1 MKIHKEGYENYL
13 KWIKETD
20 KYLDVICS
28 ESTVKVLLNVNGKR
42 DITEL
47 QKISEVKSLKTI
59 YNIRTNLS
67 ELHLIEFKKE
77 KPSHSALGIAVKAKI
92 LELEQLMKTA
102 EYVRLFSAKQKLRII
117 LFLDDY
123 EKHESE
129 IRNKTDS
136 KSEGTTNHILTH
148 LEYDDKIV
156 VELNSK
162 KREWKLSEKGMHIK
176 DKFIELLK
184 LFLTIKR
191 HKEYL
196 NGHLINIP
204 EHCLPFLHIF
214 YNGKIIKDSFY
225 DNMIVFNTVRR
236 MALTGKYFYGIVSAY
251 AENYIAAVG
260 ETVKT
265 GIAVRVIIS
274 ENVKKCLENN
284 NGIFEMINA
293 MNKNKNAKLM
303 LSNNLDK
310 FTLLLTDKEI
320 ALFLFK
326 RNGDVEWYEFLHC
339 KDEGCVHFG
348 DEIFKFYEREAI
360 EI

>member
-1 MKIHKEGYENYL
+1 MKIYKERYENYL

-20 KYLDVICS
+20 KYMDVICS
-28 ESTVKVLLNVNGKR
+28 ESAIKVLLNINGKG
-42 DITEL
+42 DIKEI
-47 QKISEVKSLKTI
+47 QKISEVKSLMTT
-59 YNIRTNLS
+59 YNIRNNLS

-77 KPSHSALGIAVKAKI
+77 KPSLSALGIAVKAKI

-102 EYVRLFSAKQKLRII
+102 EYVRLFSAKQKLRAILCLDTYGMCESYLDNKIYSQSIGNTNYII
-117 LFLDDY
+117 VNLGDDG
-123 EKHESE
+123 
-129 IRNKTDS
+129 IV
-136 KSEGTTNHILTH
+136 EGDFK
-148 LEYDDKIV
+148 E
-156 VELNSK
+156 
-162 KREWKLSEKGMHIK
+162 RKLSEKGMHIK
-176 DKFIELLK
+176 QKIIELLK

-204 EHCLPFLHIF
+204 EHCLPFLHTF

-236 MALTGKYFYGIVSAY
+236 MALTGKYFYGVVSAY
-251 AENYIAAVG
+251 AANYIGVVG
-260 ETVKT
+260 EAIKK

-274 ENVKKCLENN
+274 ENVKKSIGNN

-293 MNKNKNAKLM
+293 MKKNKNAKLM

-310 FTLLLTDKEI
+310 FTLLFTDKEI

-339 KDEGCVHFG
+339 EDEDCVHFG
-348 DEIFKFYEREAI
+348 NEIFKFYEREAM

>member
-236 MALTGKYFYGIVSAY
+236 MALTGKYFYGVVSAY

-274 ENVKKCLENN
+274 ENVKKCLGNN

-303 LSNNLDK
+303 ISGNLDK

>member
-1 MKIHKEGYENYL
+1 
-13 KWIKETD
+13 
-20 KYLDVICS
+20 
-28 ESTVKVLLNVNGKR
+28 
-42 DITEL
+42 
-47 QKISEVKSLKTI
+47 
-59 YNIRTNLS
+59 
-67 ELHLIEFKKE
+67 
-77 KPSHSALGIAVKAKI
+77 
-92 LELEQLMKTA
+92 
-102 EYVRLFSAKQKLRII
+102 
-117 LFLDDY
+117 
-123 EKHESE
+123 
-129 IRNKTDS
+129 
-136 KSEGTTNHILTH
+136 
-148 LEYDDKIV
+148 
-156 VELNSK
+156 
-162 KREWKLSEKGMHIK
+162 
-176 DKFIELLK
+176 
-184 LFLTIKR
+184 
-191 HKEYL
+191 
-196 NGHLINIP
+196 
-204 EHCLPFLHIF
+204 
-214 YNGKIIKDSFY
+214 
-225 DNMIVFNTVRR
+225 
-236 MALTGKYFYGIVSAY
+236 VSAY